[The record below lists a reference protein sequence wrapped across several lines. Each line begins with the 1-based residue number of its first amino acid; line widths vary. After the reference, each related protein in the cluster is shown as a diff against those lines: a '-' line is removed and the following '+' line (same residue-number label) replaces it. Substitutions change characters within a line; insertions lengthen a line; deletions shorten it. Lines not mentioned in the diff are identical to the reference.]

1 MAGPLGGAP
10 SVTVVLPT
18 YRRDAALG
26 RALAAL
32 ARQTDPGVPW
42 NLVVVDN
49 DDAPGSEATV
59 RAAAESFPVPV
70 RVVHERRRGASSA
83 RNRGIAEASGTIVAF
98 MDDDVVPR
106 PNWLHRL
113 LAPLLDGRCDGVGGR
128 VLLDA
133 SPPRPSWFDVTWM
146 GRCLADFTPYEEEA
160 LVPPDGYVLTASA
173 AFRADLL
180 QATGGLDV
188 VLGPRP
194 GVPMVNDDVGL
205 CRRFAA
211 LGGAIRYVPD
221 AVVVHELPTTRL
233 RRRYLVRRWYA
244 QGRSDWLLE
253 REALVATRTGGAGAA
268 WWNLTDVLGNHLR
281 AAMGKANAPGS
292 RRFELFKA
300 TCELARVAGILRES
314 VAFNVGRG
322 AVSPAPPAVPLSDSP
337 THPTQLTTVPGA
349 DPDAAAP

>member
-1 MAGPLGGAP
+1 
-10 SVTVVLPT
+10 VVPT

-26 RALAAL
+26 RALAGL

-42 NLVVVDN
+42 ELLVVDN

-59 RAAAESFPVPV
+59 GAARESFPVHV
-70 RVVHERRRGASSA
+70 RMVHEGRRGASSA

-98 MDDDVVPR
+98 MDDDVVPA
-106 PNWLHRL
+106 PDWLRRL

-128 VLLDA
+128 VVLDRSA
-133 SPPRPSWFDVTWM
+133 PRPSWFDITWM
-146 GRCLADFTPYEEEA
+146 GRCLADFTPFEEESPVA
-160 LVPPDGYVLTASA
+160 PDGYVLTASA
-173 AFRADLL
+173 AFRSDLL
-180 QATGGLDV
+180 RATGGLDV

-194 GVPMVNDDVGL
+194 GLPMVNDDVGL

-221 AVVVHELPTTRL
+221 AVVVHELPQARL

-253 REALVATRTGGAGAA
+253 REALVVTRTGGAGAA

-281 AAMGKANAPGS
+281 AGMGRTDTTGG

-300 TCELARVAGILRES
+300 ICELARVAGILRES
-314 VAFNVGRG
+314 VAFNIGRG
-322 AVSPAPPAVPLSDSP
+322 AALPVRPPILLSDAPARP
-337 THPTQLTTVPGA
+337 TRVTTVPGA

>member
-1 MAGPLGGAP
+1 MADPLGGAP

-26 RALAAL
+26 RALAGL

-42 NLVVVDN
+42 DLVVVDN

-59 RAAAESFPVPV
+59 RAAAATFPVAV
-70 RVVHERRRGASSA
+70 RVVHEVRRGASSA
-83 RNRGIAEASGTIVAF
+83 RNRGIAEAGGTIVAF

-106 PNWLHRL
+106 PSWLRRL
-113 LAPLLDGRCDGVGGR
+113 VAPVLDGRCDGVGGR
-128 VLLDA
+128 VVLDP
-133 SPPRPSWFDVTWM
+133 SSPRPSWFDISWM
-146 GRCLADFTPYEEEA
+146 GRCLADFTPYDEERP
-160 LVPPDGYVLTASA
+160 VPPDGYVLTASA

-180 QATGGLDV
+180 RATGGLDV

-221 AVVVHELPTTRL
+221 AVVVHELPTARL

-281 AAMGKANAPGS
+281 AGMGRSDAPGA
-292 RRFELFKA
+292 RRIEVFRA
-300 TCELARVAGILRES
+300 ICELARVAGILRES
-314 VAFNVGRG
+314 VAFNLGRG
-322 AVSPAPPAVPLSDSP
+322 AAIPAPPAVPHSRSP
-337 THPTQLTTVPGA
+337 VQPARVRTVRGV
-349 DPDAAAP
+349 DPDAAGP